1 MAPVGQRDGI
11 SAPMAA
17 MFMPR
22 TLHEFTVI
30 ECRPGMH
37 RLAASAREPARATV
51 ADQPIKGNL
60 MIRSSAAL
68 FVAVTFILFEAGMSG
83 TEAKENAYSVLY
95 SFCSRSGCADGAGPQ
110 GNLVIDKKG
119 NLYGTT
125 GNGGN
130 NANGVIFGVRKPGA
144 EKTLYSFPGGTEGS
158 VPIGGLF
165 RDEAG
170 DLYGTTRVR
179 NDF

>member
-1 MAPVGQRDGI
+1 MTIFLPGGMAPVGQRDGI

-110 GNLVIDKKG
+110 GNLVIDKRAISTERPGMAEIMRMGSSLESG
-119 NLYGTT
+119 NR
-125 GNGGN
+125 
-130 NANGVIFGVRKPGA
+130 APRKPFILSRA
-144 EKTLYSFPGGTEGS
+144 ERRA
-158 VPIGGLF
+158 VF
-165 RDEAG
+165 R
-170 DLYGTTRVR
+170 
-179 NDF
+179 